1 MMGKIYETP
10 VMEVIVIKY
19 EDVITTSGEW
29 VGPDDTKD
37 FKEDWLD

>member
-1 MMGKIYETP
+1 MKRVWQELIIEISLL
-10 VMEVIVIKY
+10 EA
-19 EDVITTSGEW
+19 EDVITTSGDW

>member
-19 EDVITTSGEW
+19 EDVITTSGRDEEL
-29 VGPDDTKD
+29 PEIPI
-37 FKEDWLD
+37 FI